1 MLNAYPE
8 SWTHI
13 LVDLRGILKIAQTR
27 ENIDK
32 WSLTNKKLFT
42 PRVALWHNWQLTPA
56 RHPWVLWLLF
66 KKLVYECRGL
76 SSLRD
81 VTETF
86 SAKWESCSL
95 SALTFCFQE
104 VPVPSQSV
112 LQARQLLLEPE
123 WQQLALK
130 FLVQVPFLLV
140 SETDVVKQWLRWLCT
155 LEEPPFFVWA
165 ACFFWQSWGISV
177 RSVEEDSLVPVAFRR
192 GLPFLEFP
200 FKWRG
205 LDLRRRAVGLPDKQR
220 KNAEITMGIGGALII
235 TFVLWE
241 ALGDCLRGKTD
252 WPSSPK
258 SSLTLFSAFMS
269 VYHTPPPSLFML
281 YLYRLEPAS

>member
-1 MLNAYPE
+1 M
-8 SWTHI
+8 HI
-13 LVDLRGILKIAQTR
+13 RIAQTR

-32 WSLTNKKLFT
+32 WSLTSIKVIWVLQ
-42 PRVALWHNWQLTPA
+42 WHYVHSSQLTPA
-56 RHPWVLWLLF
+56 QHLWVLWLLF
-66 KKLVYECRGL
+66 RKLVYECRGL
-76 SSLRD
+76 SSPRD
-81 VTETF
+81 TTESF
-86 SAKWESCSL
+86 SAKWESCCL

-112 LQARQLLLEPE
+112 SQARQLFLEPE
-123 WQQLALK
+123 WQQLATK

-140 SETDVVKQWLRWLCT
+140 SETDAVKQWLRWLCT
-155 LEEPPFFVWA
+155 QEESPPPFFVWA

-177 RSVEEDSLVPVAFRR
+177 RSVEEDSFVPVAFRR

-200 FKWRG
+200 YKWRG
-205 LDLRRRAVGLPDKQR
+205 LDLGRRAVGLPDKQR

-258 SSLTLFSAFMS
+258 SSLTLFSAFMLA
-269 VYHTPPPSLFML
+269 YQTPTPRPTHAHLNPLPL
-281 YLYRLEPAS
+281 YALPLPVRAC